1 MIYFTADWHIGHKN
15 ILKLDPN
22 RPFGE
27 ISHHDETI
35 INNYNKIVKK
45 DDTCYI
51 LGDLCWNQSYESYKS
66 ILSRLNGNKYVILG
80 NHDNKQNLIR
90 CQKEGLIVSVRETQT
105 LQIGD
110 DRIFLSHFPHREWAG
125 YYKGAYH
132 LYGHCVDDY
141 TEILTTKGWKGFKD
155 ISKDSKVLNLNLETG
170 VIEEDVVNEIISKNY
185 SGDVYHF
192 TSKGVDL
199 RVTDKHRMVTMTTRK
214 NKFKIMTAEEFAKSG
229 TRYFLSVNKDL
240 LYNIDEIESTK
251 IEHVDNEHFWCVSTN
266 NGTII
271 TRRNGKVVITGNC
284 HGNIDDY
291 KQSTD
296 IGVSVFELEPV
307 SWEEVKQYIDNNCE
321 PNI

>member
-66 ILSRLNGNKYVILG
+66 VLSRLNGNKYVILG

-132 LYGHCVDDY
+132 LYAH
-141 TEILTTKGWKGFKD
+141 T
-155 ISKDSKVLNLNLETG
+155 
-170 VIEEDVVNEIISKNY
+170 
-185 SGDVYHF
+185 
-192 TSKGVDL
+192 
-199 RVTDKHRMVTMTTRK
+199 
-214 NKFKIMTAEEFAKSG
+214 
-229 TRYFLSVNKDL
+229 
-240 LYNIDEIESTK
+240 
-251 IEHVDNEHFWCVSTN
+251 
-266 NGTII
+266 
-271 TRRNGKVVITGNC
+271 